1 MKLQELVV
9 AKRLY
14 IDFLISA
21 SNECTK
27 FVAKHPGVATNYNDV
42 RVWFCAKATYA
53 TFKLFDVLHFVN
65 MFPSQDISQSCLC
78 MFVS

>member
-27 FVAKHPGVATNYNDV
+27 FVAKHPGVAT
-42 RVWFCAKATYA
+42 
-53 TFKLFDVLHFVN
+53 
-65 MFPSQDISQSCLC
+65 S
-78 MFVS
+78 